1 MNVNIAYNE
10 LGLLLN
16 ESNLFYWN
24 RLNDDGKN
32 QLIQDLNEQF
42 KHDGIVPSI
51 AELNITLRFMLNV
64 SYASYMNEY
73 LSMNSVPNRILE
85 Q

>member
-1 MNVNIAYNE
+1 MNSMDVKIAYNE
-10 LGLLLN
+10 LGFLLN
-16 ESNLFYWN
+16 ENNLFYWN

-32 QLIQDLNEQF
+32 QLIQDLNELF
-42 KHDGIVPSI
+42 ERDNIVPSI

-64 SYASYMNEY
+64 SYAAYMD
-73 LSMNSVPNRILE
+73 

>member
-1 MNVNIAYNE
+1 MNSMGVKIAYTE

-16 ESNLFYWN
+16 EKNLFYWN

-32 QLIQDLNEQF
+32 QLVQDLNEQF
-42 KHDGIVPSI
+42 EHDGIVPSI

-64 SYASYMNEY
+64 SYAAYMD
-73 LSMNSVPNRILE
+73 

>member
-1 MNVNIAYNE
+1 MNSTNVKIAYNE

-16 ESNLFYWN
+16 ENNLFYWN

-32 QLIQDLNEQF
+32 QLIQNLNKQF
-42 KHDGIVPSI
+42 KRDSVVPSI
-51 AELNITLRFMLNV
+51 TELNISLRFMLNV
-64 SYASYMNEY
+64 SYAAY
-73 LSMNSVPNRILE
+73 ID

>member
-1 MNVNIAYNE
+1 MNIKIAYNE

-16 ESNLFYWN
+16 EKCLFYWN
-24 RLNDDGKN
+24 RLNDEGKN
-32 QLIQDLNEQF
+32 KLIQDLDEQF

-51 AELNITLRFMLNV
+51 TELNITLRFMLNASS
-64 SYASYMNEY
+64 SYTAYMD
-73 LSMNSVPNRILE
+73 

>member
-1 MNVNIAYNE
+1 MNNMNVKIDYNE

-32 QLIQDLNEQF
+32 QLIQDLDKQF

-51 AELNITLRFMLNV
+51 AELNIMLRFMLNV
-64 SYASYMNEY
+64 SYATYMDH
-73 LSMNSVPNRILE
+73 
-85 Q
+85 

>member
-1 MNVNIAYNE
+1 MNNINVKITYNE

-16 ESNLFYWN
+16 ESNFFYWN

-32 QLIQDLNEQF
+32 QLIQDLNKQF
-42 KHDGIVPSI
+42 EHDDIVPSI

-64 SYASYMNEY
+64 SYAAYMDH
-73 LSMNSVPNRILE
+73 
-85 Q
+85 